1 MTDYQKMYQEK
12 LTTPDKIARQ
22 VQSGWLLGM
31 DTATSQTPA
40 IMTAIAEY
48 IRSSDITGVKVQALL
63 DAYPFEFYT
72 DPTLAGKMTGYSW
85 FSSSAARKAVNAG
98 YADIIPAYYRDFPTR
113 IRAEYDYD
121 AVCVEVAPMDRHG
134 YFSLAL
140 NGSYIDAMLDKT
152 KRIFLE
158 VNDRQPRGL
167 CGSLIHISQVDAIVE
182 YNHDLP
188 VLPPVQLDEVS
199 KTIGGLIAERI
210 PDGAC
215 LQLGIG
221 AIPDA
226 TGMALKSK
234 HDLGIHTEMFTDS
247 MVELI
252 ECGAVNNSKKQIHRG
267 KTVTT
272 FAFGS
277 QRIYDYIDDNPA
289 VEILP
294 VEYVNDPDVICQN
307 DNMISINAAVEVD
320 LFGQVCA
327 ESVGTKHMSGSGG
340 QIDYVR
346 GACQSRGGKSFIAFT
361 STAKGGTISKIKPI
375 LTPGAVVT
383 TSKNDVDYIV
393 TEYGVAHLRG
403 RNLAERARALIAVA
417 HPSVREELERA
428 AAERFGYSF
437 LRLKA

>member
-1 MTDYQKMYQEK
+1 MLPQYTGER
-12 LTTPDKIARQ
+12 LVAAICAG
-22 VQSGWLLGM
+22 VLG
-31 DTATSQTPA
+31 
-40 IMTAIAEY
+40 
-48 IRSSDITGVKVQALL
+48 GL
-63 DAYPFEFYT
+63 
-72 DPTLAGKMTGYSW
+72 
-85 FSSSAARKAVNAG
+85 G
-98 YADIIPAYYRDFPTR
+98 YALIYMRNSSTGGADFIT
-113 IRAEYDYD
+113 
-121 AVCVEVAPMDRHG
+121 
-134 YFSLAL
+134 
-140 NGSYIDAMLDKT
+140 
-152 KRIFLE
+152 
-158 VNDRQPRGL
+158 
-167 CGSLIHISQVDAIVE
+167 
-182 YNHDLP
+182 
-188 VLPPVQLDEVS
+188 
-199 KTIGGLIAERI
+199 
-210 PDGAC
+210 
-215 LQLGIG
+215 
-221 AIPDA
+221 
-226 TGMALKSK
+226 MALKAK

-361 STAKGGTISKIKPI
+361 STAKGGTISKIKSI

-403 RNLAERARALIAVA
+403 RSLGERARQLIAIA
-417 HPSVREELERA
+417 HPDFRDELTFEAKKR
-428 AAERFGYSF
+428 GIMI
-437 LRLKA
+437 

>member
-113 IRAEYDYD
+113 IRTEYDYD

-403 RNLAERARALIAVA
+403 RSLGERARQLIAIA
-417 HPSVREELERA
+417 HPDFRDELTFEAKKR
-428 AAERFGYSF
+428 GMMI
-437 LRLKA
+437 

>member
-113 IRAEYDYD
+113 IRTEYDYD

-277 QRIYDYIDDNPA
+277 QRIYDFVDDNPS

-294 VEYVNDPDVICQN
+294 VDYVNDPNVICQN
-307 DNMISINAAVEVD
+307 DSMISINAAVEVD

-403 RNLAERARALIAVA
+403 RSLGERARQLIAIA
-417 HPSVREELERA
+417 HPDFRDELTFEAKKR
-428 AAERFGYSF
+428 GMMI
-437 LRLKA
+437 

>member
-226 TGMALKSK
+226 TGMALKAK

-289 VEILP
+289 VEILQ

-403 RNLAERARALIAVA
+403 RSLGERARQLIAIA
-417 HPSVREELERA
+417 HPDFRDELTFEAKKR
-428 AAERFGYSF
+428 GIMI
-437 LRLKA
+437 

>member
-12 LTTPDKIARQ
+12 LTTLDKIARQ

-226 TGMALKSK
+226 TGMALKAK

-393 TEYGVAHLRG
+393 TEYGVAHMRG
-403 RNLAERARALIAVA
+403 RSLGERARQLIAIA
-417 HPSVREELERA
+417 HPDFRDELTFEAKKR
-428 AAERFGYSF
+428 GIMI
-437 LRLKA
+437 